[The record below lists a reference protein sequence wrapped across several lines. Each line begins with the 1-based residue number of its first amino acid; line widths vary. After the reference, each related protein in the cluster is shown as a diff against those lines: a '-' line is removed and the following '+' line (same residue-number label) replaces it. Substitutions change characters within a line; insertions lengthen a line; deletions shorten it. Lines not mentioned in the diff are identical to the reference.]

1 MPWRAA
7 KRGAAGLVSTTAV
20 VEGVDVTF
28 ESMKEVKVTF
38 LPADLDRLNLEAQKQ
53 GISRA
58 QLIRDRALKDSGK
71 SGNVRFDRDSYAK
84 AVEAAA
90 RTVPGI
96 PRAQLEH
103 AVARVINSIAS

>member
-1 MPWRAA
+1 MVTITHLTFTLNGHTLMPSS
-7 KRGAAGLVSTTAV
+7 KQSPM
-20 VEGVDVTF
+20 
-28 ESMKEVKVTF
+28 SNNMKEVKVTF
-38 LPADLDRLNLEAQKQ
+38 LPADLDRLNTEAAQQ

-103 AVARVINSIAS
+103 AVAKVINSIAS